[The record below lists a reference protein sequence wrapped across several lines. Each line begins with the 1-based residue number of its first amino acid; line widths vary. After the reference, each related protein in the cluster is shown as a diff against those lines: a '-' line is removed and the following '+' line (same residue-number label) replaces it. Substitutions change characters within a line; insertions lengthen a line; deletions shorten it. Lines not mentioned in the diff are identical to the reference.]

1 MAAKKIPL
9 STWAAE
15 NYNPPPSAYLLRKWM
30 QSGEIYPAPELVG
43 KTYYV
48 ASTATRGQA
57 AARPTLV
64 DRLKR
69 AA

>member
-9 STWAAE
+9 TAWAAE
-15 NYNPPPSAYLLRKWM
+15 QYNPPPSAYLLRKWM
-30 QSGEIYPAPELVG
+30 QAGEIYPAPELVG

-48 ASTATRGQA
+48 ERDATRGRA
-57 AARPTLV
+57 AARPSLV